1 MPTSATLSKFHEGI
15 RRLLTQPE
23 VPDDLYY
30 HLTLV
35 RKPSGGFQWSVQ
47 TQWCGYTEER
57 PKREIRKGAL
67 YLGEAQRAL
76 LHQFGQLA
84 LLVNEE
90 KDIAYFY
97 GFGGHA
103 LILKELGDRRFK
115 SLVEPDVCW
124 RDSGGLGFISESSLD
139 SSRMQHAPSKKLRMG
154 VLTRDGRRCLICGRA
169 PTYYVDVELHVH
181 HAIPWTEAGLT
192 EEENL
197 ITLCKT
203 CHDGL
208 EPHFD
213 DTLVSFLRNKY
224 PAVSTAYLEE
234 IGEYQAW
241 LKSCAENAAVPGE
254 EKPNSGKSRRVKV
267 ALR

>member
-1 MPTSATLSKFHEGI
+1 MRWHRSFTPLFKWSLILQSGIDRFPSTIVISYNLLNCDLYHDFLHEVVMPTSATLSKFHEGI

-23 VPDDLYY
+23 VPDGLYY

-154 VLTRDGRRCLICGRA
+154 VLTRDGRRCLI
-169 PTYYVDVELHVH
+169 
-181 HAIPWTEAGLT
+181 
-192 EEENL
+192 
-197 ITLCKT
+197 
-203 CHDGL
+203 
-208 EPHFD
+208 
-213 DTLVSFLRNKY
+213 
-224 PAVSTAYLEE
+224 
-234 IGEYQAW
+234 
-241 LKSCAENAAVPGE
+241 
-254 EKPNSGKSRRVKV
+254 
-267 ALR
+267 